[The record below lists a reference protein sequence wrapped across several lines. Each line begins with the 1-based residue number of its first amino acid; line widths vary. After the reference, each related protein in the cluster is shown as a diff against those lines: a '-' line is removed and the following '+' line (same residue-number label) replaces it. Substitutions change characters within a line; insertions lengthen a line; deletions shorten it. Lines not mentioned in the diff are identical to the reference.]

1 MGRKFEF
8 GKMWAVKK
16 YYKLG
21 SHLLILSIKQKEFVF
36 KKYNTFQCKIN
47 I

>member
-1 MGRKFEF
+1 
-8 GKMWAVKK
+8 MWAVKK

-36 KKYNTFQCKIN
+36 KNTTPSNVKLIFEDGFWQI
-47 I
+47 